1 MKKTKIKPYSEA
13 LNDLK
18 QAFNDV
24 LSSHASYLLNS
35 VAYEAWEQGI
45 DNSTSPLPET
55 HKFSQQD
62 FASRMLH
69 LRQAL
74 HLSQEQAATLLG
86 ISRVCLVRYENGTRT
101 PSADALARI
110 CTGYRISADWLLF
123 GKTN

>member
-1 MKKTKIKPYSEA
+1 MKETKIKSYHEA
-13 LNDLK
+13 IDDLK

-24 LSSHASYLLNS
+24 LSSHASYLLNG
-35 VAYEAWEQGI
+35 VAYEAWEHGI
-45 DNSTSPLPET
+45 DNSTAPHSET
-55 HKFSQQD
+55 HRFSQQG

-86 ISRVCLVRYENGTRT
+86 ISRVGLVRYENGTRI
-101 PSADALARI
+101 PSVDILARI

-123 GKTN
+123 GKIN